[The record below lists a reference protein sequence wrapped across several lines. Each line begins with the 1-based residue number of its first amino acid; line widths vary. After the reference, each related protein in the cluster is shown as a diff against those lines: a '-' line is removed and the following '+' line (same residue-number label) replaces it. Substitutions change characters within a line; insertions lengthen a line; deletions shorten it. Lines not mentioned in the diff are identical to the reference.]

1 MRLSYLTPMVALAAF
16 ASAAHAEH
24 AKIELK
30 VIHVSPQ
37 TGGEEDLATAA
48 MDTDPPEGG
57 RNPRP
62 VAKVKAGEPLIL
74 QFFFTNTYPHGVK
87 KNVGVRYYV
96 VREDKLGQKPVP
108 PLKKTVVDGQFK
120 MSFKPGC
127 RIGSRVAFHIDEPG
141 AYLLRVESVNT
152 DSDHEHFSAIDIQVE
167 KAP

>member
-1 MRLSYLTPMVALAAF
+1 MRLTYLAAIVALAALTST
-16 ASAAHAEH
+16 ARAEH
-24 AKIELK
+24 ARIELK

-37 TGGEEDLATAA
+37 SGADEELATSS

-62 VAKVKAGEPLIL
+62 VAKVKAGEPLVL

-96 VREDKLGQKPVP
+96 VREDKLGQKSVP

-120 MSFKPGC
+120 MTFKPGC
-127 RIGSRVAFHIDEPG
+127 RVGTRVAFHIDEPG

-152 DSDHEHFSAIDIQVE
+152 DSDHEHFSAIDLQVE